1 MQRHRGGFTAY
12 RANEKDKEMEVT
24 SRTQISDTHWIEF
37 GKATWNKDDT
47 SVRDR
52 WATRTGG
59 FSPRSSSEIPL
70 SSVERI
76 IVETAKLDLLDVAT
90 TARIIEALAASIA
103 RR

>member
-1 MQRHRGGFTAY
+1 MKVTDSVVLDERH
-12 RANEKDKEMEVT
+12 
-24 SRTQISDTHWIEF
+24 SIEF
-37 GKATWNKDDT
+37 GQATWDENDI

-52 WATRTGG
+52 WATASGG

-70 SSVERI
+70 HSI
-76 IVETAKLDLLDVAT
+76 PDIMIETANRDLLDVPT